1 MVFRAAARRGTDL
14 PSLRAAFALIVFLL
28 SAVFTIPWQTFSLHF
43 KAFGYKRFPN
53 WYQRQL
59 SRLFGIRVRVIG
71 EPIQDR
77 GVLMIAN
84 HTSYLDILAIGGS
97 ARLSFVAKAE
107 VERWP
112 LFGTFAK
119 LQRTVFVN
127 RERRTQTGDARDQ
140 IRDRLLEGDAL
151 MLFPEGTSSDGN
163 FVLPFKSALMGAAEV
178 VVGHDANG
186 KPIYPPVQPV
196 SVAYVRVHG
205 MPMGRENRPLY
216 AWYGDMDLV
225 PHLWEGLV
233 TGPLDVVI
241 QFHPPLYVDQVGGRK
256 ALAQRTEKIV
266 REGQVALLAGR
277 FPVKPEAAEPE
288 PTAALAEAAA

>member
-1 MVFRAAARRGTDL
+1 MSR
-14 PSLRAAFALIVFLL
+14 LRAGFALFVFLF
-28 SAVFTIPWQTFSLHF
+28 SALFTIPWQSFCLYF
-43 KAFGYKRFPN
+43 KSFGYKRFPN

-59 SRLFGIRVRVIG
+59 AHLFAIRVRVVG
-71 EPIQDR
+71 TPIQDR
-77 GVLMIAN
+77 GVLMVAN
-84 HTSYLDILAIGGS
+84 HTGYLDILAIGGA

-107 VERWP
+107 VETWP

-127 RERRTQTGDARDQ
+127 RQRRSQTGDARDQ

-151 MLFPEGTSSDGN
+151 MLFPEGTSNDGN
-163 FVLPFKSALMGAAEV
+163 RVLPFKSALMGAAEV
-178 VVGHDANG
+178 VIGHDANG

-196 SVAYVRVHG
+196 SVAYVGVHG

-225 PHLWEGLV
+225 PHLWEALT

-241 QFHPPLYVDQVGGRK
+241 QFHPPLYVDQLGGRK
-256 ALAQRTEKIV
+256 ALAHMAERII
-266 REGQVALLAGR
+266 RHGQAELLAGR
-277 FPVKPEAAEPE
+277 TFTVPPVAKPQPAG
-288 PTAALAEAAA
+288 TLAEAAV